1 MGFRKNILHHEGIV
15 VRLDEI
21 VVVLMV
27 VIVMSSH
34 PLMDD
39 YRELRN
45 SLVKLGCWVGVGGM
59 RGLQ

>member
-1 MGFRKNILHHEGIV
+1 MEFRKNILHHEGI
-15 VRLDEI
+15 DEI
-21 VVVLMV
+21 VVVLIV

-39 YRELRN
+39 HRELRN
-45 SLVKLGCWVGVGGM
+45 SLVKLGCRVGVGGV